1 MSWLSI
7 ADAKTAAGGSN
18 TGAFILGY
26 NGVRLD
32 TFAATPSALPATGLA
47 STDRTKVTNGL
58 YSAWGFEQ
66 LFYLSGNTNSAA
78 VYSELQTRLNS
89 ATVIGTAGIPLGE
102 MNVTRPVDGGPII
115 PK

>member
-1 MSWLSI
+1 
-7 ADAKTAAGGSN
+7 
-18 TGAFILGY
+18 
-26 NGVRLD
+26 
-32 TFAATPSALPATGLA
+32 
-47 STDRTKVTNGL
+47 
-58 YSAWGFEQ
+58 